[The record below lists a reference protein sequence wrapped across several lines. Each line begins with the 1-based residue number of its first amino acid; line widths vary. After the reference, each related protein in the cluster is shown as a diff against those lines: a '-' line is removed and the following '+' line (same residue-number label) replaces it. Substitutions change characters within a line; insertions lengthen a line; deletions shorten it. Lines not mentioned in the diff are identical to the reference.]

1 MIWRTFTS
9 SGDVRSM
16 VSSVGASTG
25 QPSSSTVSTVLL
37 RGPGGDTRVR
47 VIPPLYVAQKLS
59 AAT

>member
-1 MIWRTFTS
+1 
-9 SGDVRSM
+9 VRSM

-25 QPSSSTVSTVLL
+25 QPSSSGVSTALL

-47 VIPPLYVAQKLS
+47 VIPLLYASQKLS